1 MKHSMMLVTSSWG
14 NDKTFKLLPITPEC
28 PYNECIFDVSTKV
41 LAVIGKEKKESF
53 HMLPRL
59 SDEGDVQFMKIGKR
73 NNGKDYKEERKMLQ
87 TFYEYYVEHADDI
100 KAFVEWFA
108 GAESVEMANEFI
120 DAPKVSSITNP
131 TMFEGTTSL

>member
-53 HMLPRL
+53 HMLPKL

-87 TFYEYYVEHADDI
+87 TFYEYYVEHPQEIID
-100 KAFVEWFA
+100 FLNMFA
-108 GAESVEMANEFI
+108 INAESFDYTQYLEKKVEE
-120 DAPKVSSITNP
+120 PKQSSILT
-131 TMFEGTTSL
+131 GI

>member
-87 TFYEYYVEHADDI
+87 TFYEYYVEHPQEIIDFLNMFAINADSFDYTQYLE
-100 KAFVEWFA
+100 KKVE
-108 GAESVEMANEFI
+108 E
-120 DAPKVSSITNP
+120 PKQSSI
-131 TMFEGTTSL
+131 FFKF

>member
-1 MKHSMMLVTSSWG
+1 MKQSMMLVTSSWG

-41 LAVIGKEKKESF
+41 LAVISKEKKESF

-59 SDEGDVQFMKIGKR
+59 SDEGDVQYMKIGKR

-87 TFYEYYVEHADDI
+87 TFYEYYIEHPEEIIDFLKLFAINADSFNYTEYLEKTVEQ
-100 KAFVEWFA
+100 
-108 GAESVEMANEFI
+108 
-120 DAPKVSSITNP
+120 PKQSNILT
-131 TMFEGTTSL
+131 GI

>member
-1 MKHSMMLVTSSWG
+1 MKQSMMLVTSSWG

-53 HMLPRL
+53 HMLPKL
-59 SDEGDVQFMKIGKR
+59 SDEGDVQYMKIGKR

-87 TFYEYYVEHADDI
+87 TFYEYYIEHPQEIIDFLKLFAINADSFNYTEYLEKKVEQ
-100 KAFVEWFA
+100 
-108 GAESVEMANEFI
+108 
-120 DAPKVSSITNP
+120 PKQSNILT
-131 TMFEGTTSL
+131 GI

>member
-73 NNGKDYKEERKMLQ
+73 NNGKDYKEERKLLQ
-87 TFYEYYVEHADDI
+87 TFYEYYIEHPQEIID
-100 KAFVEWFA
+100 FLNMFA
-108 GAESVEMANEFI
+108 VNAESFDYTQYLEKKVEE
-120 DAPKVSSITNP
+120 PKQPSILT
-131 TMFEGTTSL
+131 GI

>member
-1 MKHSMMLVTSSWG
+1 MLVTSSWG

-59 SDEGDVQFMKIGKR
+59 SDEGDVQYMKIGKR

-87 TFYEYYVEHADDI
+87 TFYEYYIEHPQEIIDFLNMFAVNADSFNYTEYLEKKVEQ
-100 KAFVEWFA
+100 
-108 GAESVEMANEFI
+108 
-120 DAPKVSSITNP
+120 PKQSNILT
-131 TMFEGTTSL
+131 GI

>member
-1 MKHSMMLVTSSWG
+1 MKNSMMLVTSSWG

-87 TFYEYYVEHADDI
+87 TFYEYYVEHPQEIIDFLNMFAINADSFDYTQYLE
-100 KAFVEWFA
+100 KKVE
-108 GAESVEMANEFI
+108 E
-120 DAPKVSSITNP
+120 PKQSSILT
-131 TMFEGTTSL
+131 GI

>member
-87 TFYEYYVEHADDI
+87 TFYEYYVEHPQEIIDFLNMFAINAENFDYTQYLE
-100 KAFVEWFA
+100 KKVE
-108 GAESVEMANEFI
+108 E
-120 DAPKVSSITNP
+120 PKQSSILT
-131 TMFEGTTSL
+131 GI

>member
-87 TFYEYYVEHADDI
+87 TFYEYYIEHPQEIIDFI
-100 KAFVEWFA
+100 NMFA
-108 GAESVEMANEFI
+108 VNAESFDYTQYLEKKVEE
-120 DAPKVSSITNP
+120 PKQSSILT
-131 TMFEGTTSL
+131 GI

>member
-87 TFYEYYVEHADDI
+87 TFYEYYVEHPQEIID
-100 KAFVEWFA
+100 FLNMFA
-108 GAESVEMANEFI
+108 INAESFDYTQYLEKKVEE
-120 DAPKVSSITNP
+120 PKQSSILT
-131 TMFEGTTSL
+131 GI

>member
-87 TFYEYYVEHADDI
+87 TFYEYYVEHPQEIIDFLNMFAINADSFDYTQYLE
-100 KAFVEWFA
+100 KKVE
-108 GAESVEMANEFI
+108 E
-120 DAPKVSSITNP
+120 PKQSSILT
-131 TMFEGTTSL
+131 GI

>member
-1 MKHSMMLVTSSWG
+1 MKNSMMLVTSSWG
-14 NDKTFKLLPITPEC
+14 NEKTFKLLPISPEC

-87 TFYEYYVEHADDI
+87 TFYEYYVEHPQEIIDFLNMFAINADSFDYTQYLE
-100 KAFVEWFA
+100 KKVE
-108 GAESVEMANEFI
+108 E
-120 DAPKVSSITNP
+120 PKQSSILT
-131 TMFEGTTSL
+131 GI

>member
-1 MKHSMMLVTSSWG
+1 MLVTSSWG

-73 NNGKDYKEERKMLQ
+73 NNGKDYKEERKLLQ
-87 TFYEYYVEHADDI
+87 TFYEYYIEHPQEIID
-100 KAFVEWFA
+100 FLNMFA
-108 GAESVEMANEFI
+108 VNAESFDYTQYLEKKVEE
-120 DAPKVSSITNP
+120 PKQPSILT
-131 TMFEGTTSL
+131 GI

>member
-87 TFYEYYVEHADDI
+87 TFYEYYIEHPQEIIDFI
-100 KAFVEWFA
+100 NMFA
-108 GAESVEMANEFI
+108 VNAESFDYTQYLEKKVEE
-120 DAPKVSSITNP
+120 PKQPSILT
-131 TMFEGTTSL
+131 GI